1 MKLIFDING
10 GDNKS
15 EIIKGAIDASNEFNT
30 DIILVGREDFIR
42 ENLQEL
48 DYNIDKVEIIDAKEN
63 IENNE
68 DPAFALRKKKD
79 SSIVKAMTLLK
90 EKKADALISA
100 GSTGAL
106 LAGGLFI
113 VGRIKGIKRA
123 VLPTV
128 IPGMKSNTMVIDS
141 GANMDT
147 SPELLCQ
154 FATIGEIFL
163 REYYKIEN
171 PKIGLLNVGSEE
183 GKGNSLYKETY
194 NILKDSSINFVGNIE
209 AREIMNND
217 VDLVVCDGF
226 DGNILLKSIEGVVD
240 FAVKN
245 VFHSIEKSELDD
257 NSKKVFSKFL
267 MDKFKN
273 LDAKEVGGT
282 ILLGIDGNIIKAHG
296 NSDSR
301 AIKNAA
307 KYAIDIVE
315 SNVVKKIKDKVEEKW
330 KKEF

>member
-30 DIILVGREDFIR
+30 DIILVGREDFIK

-194 NILKDSSINFVGNIE
+194 KILKDSYVNFVGNIE

-245 VFHSIEKSELDD
+245 VFHSIERSELDD

-315 SNVVKKIKDKVEEKW
+315 SNVVKKIKDKVEEK
-330 KKEF
+330 

>member
-315 SNVVKKIKDKVEEKW
+315 SNVVKKIKDKVEEK
-330 KKEF
+330 

>member
-113 VGRIKGIKRA
+113 VGRVKGIKRA

-128 IPGMKSNTMVIDS
+128 IPGMKSNTIVIDS

-194 NILKDSSINFVGNIE
+194 KILKDSYVNFVGNIE

-245 VFHSIEKSELDD
+245 VFHSIERSELDD

-315 SNVVKKIKDKVEEKW
+315 SNVVKKIKDKVEEK
-330 KKEF
+330 

>member
-10 GDNKS
+10 GDNKA
-15 EIIKGAIDASNEFNT
+15 EIIKGAIDASKEF
-30 DIILVGREDFIR
+30 DKEIILVGREDFIK

-48 DYNIDKVEIIDAKEN
+48 DYNKEKIEIINASEN

-68 DPAFALRKKKD
+68 EPVLALRKKKD

-106 LAGGLFI
+106 LGGGIFL
-113 VGRIKGIKRA
+113 VGRIRGIKRG
-123 VLPTV
+123 VLPTL
-128 IPGMKSNTMVIDS
+128 IPGLKSNTLVIDS

-147 SPELLCQ
+147 SQELLEE
-154 FATIGEIFL
+154 FAVLGDIFL
-163 REYYKIEN
+163 REYYKMES
-171 PKIGLLNVGSEE
+171 PRIGLLNVGAEE
-183 GKGNSLYKETY
+183 GKGNKLYKEAY
-194 NILKDSSINFVGNIE
+194 QKLKESDLNFVGNIE
-209 AREIMNND
+209 ARDIMDND
-217 VDLVVCDGF
+217 VDLLVCDGF
-226 DGNILLKSIEGVVD
+226 DGNVLLKSIEGVVD
-240 FAVKN
+240 FATKS
-245 VFHSIEKSELDD
+245 VFHGIATSDLDD
-257 NSKKVFSKFL
+257 KSKKAFTEFL
-267 MDKFKN
+267 MNKFKN

-296 NSDSR
+296 NSDAK

-315 SNVVKKIKDKVEEKW
+315 SNIVEKIKEKVEK
-330 KKEF
+330 

>member
-30 DIILVGREDFIR
+30 DIILVGREDFIK

-154 FATIGEIFL
+154 FATLGEIFL
-163 REYYKIEN
+163 REYFKIEN
-171 PKIGLLNVGSEE
+171 PKIGLLNVGAEE
-183 GKGNSLYKETY
+183 GKGNSLCKETY
-194 NILKDSSINFVGNIE
+194 KILKDSSINFVGNIE

-217 VDLVVCDGF
+217 VDLLVCDGF

-245 VFHSIEKSELDD
+245 VFHSIEKSELDN

-267 MDKFKN
+267 MEKFKN

-307 KYAIDIVE
+307 KYAIDIVK
-315 SNVVKKIKDKVEEKW
+315 SNVVNKIKDKVEEK
-330 KKEF
+330 